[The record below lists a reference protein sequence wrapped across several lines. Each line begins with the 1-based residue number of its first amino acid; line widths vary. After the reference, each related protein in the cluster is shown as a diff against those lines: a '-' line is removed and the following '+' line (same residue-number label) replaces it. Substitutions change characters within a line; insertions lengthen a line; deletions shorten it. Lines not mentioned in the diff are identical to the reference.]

1 MKLRVSFALLLI
13 TGCFSVVAQS
23 QQLTHTENNNKI
35 QVIPFDGKSWLAIT
49 ATGPRPSAYL
59 FTTSYCSTCPEAF
72 SVIHAAAIKSNKKV
86 ELAAVMM
93 DVDGDKARRH
103 AIHFHGVSKLYAFN
117 GYETA
122 IRYAVDPQWQNITPY
137 VVLIDRQGVMQRMIG
152 PPSNESLRIWLQ

>member
-1 MKLRVSFALLLI
+1 MKLRVSLLFLLI
-13 TGCFSVVAQS
+13 AGCFSVVAQT
-23 QQLTHTENNNKI
+23 QHMAHKENIKKI
-35 QVIPFDGKSWLAIT
+35 QVIPFDEKSWPVIT
-49 ATGPRPSAYL
+49 ATGPRPAAYL

-93 DVDGDKARRH
+93 DVEGEKARRH
-103 AIHFHGVSKLYAFN
+103 ATHFHGMSKLYAFN

-137 VVLIDRQGVMQRMIG
+137 VVLIDRQGVAQRMIG
-152 PPSNESLRIWLQ
+152 PPSNDSLRIWLQ